1 MTKCDEIIIV
11 LDIVSTKKTT
21 TVATNV
27 PNTASINFPS
37 KKVRLLHFAYSF
49 IIHHITIDNYFY
61 LLSLWKKN
69 VQSKIEN
76 NKF

>member
-37 KKVRLLHFAYSF
+37 KKVRLLHFVYSF